1 MSFHYLRG
9 GIDVDGDGSYDGQIT
24 INDSLF
30 HRNQT
35 NGQNGDVKNTYDG
48 GAIYIFDGRDGAVFN
63 VNNTTF
69 DSNIAYDDG
78 GAMMIQGT
86 GNPGLTTNITN
97 CTFYNNKAYG
107 LDGEGYSGGAIQ
119 FFKNGGSAK
128 MTNTLLS
135 CTFVQNQGGNE
146 GSTIEQKGGAIGLS
160 GAGLFA
166 TAAVTRNDCLFIG
179 NTVYDANRQKND
191 ASNYKDI
198 SNYTTTQPGSNTQ
211 GGSNNVLNVDK
222 GAAPQYTMD
231 DVLGVNNVMLT
242 HNQSSVRAG
251 VDNETVRTIPIK
263 PDGIA
268 DNSYAGTTVVPGLD
282 QRNFTRF
289 KDQGAV
295 EHAWVKYDANG
306 GVFSLGTLDQY
317 DGSYYWE
324 SNEEGNVTEYYAIHH
339 IDGSFP
345 ILDGANDLKAE
356 NGNLLLFGW
365 SKDKDAR
372 TPDPDYAVGNDFTYT
387 EENTTLYAVWG
398 EVYSVTY
405 QNGGATSGTVPTDGN
420 SPYQE
425 GNPVTV
431 LPQGDLLKDGYS
443 FLGWKASH
451 NDQVYQAGESFTMP
465 AQEVTLTAQWE
476 KNSGPGPGSTYSVT
490 LYKTDSISGQPL
502 EGAEFQLFDQSDKLL
517 GTYETDSNGQIIV
530 KRLSNGAYYFIESKA
545 PEGYIPND
553 SKHAF
558 TIQNSDRKLHVKN
571 QKEGGIFTEEHHAY
585 VIGYP
590 DKTVRPTRDISR
602 AEVSTVFFRMLQDEV
617 RSTNWSTSNPYPDVS
632 SQYWYNN
639 AISVMNTMG
648 IVKGYPDGSF
658 GPDGS
663 ITRAEMAAIAAR
675 FVESQG
681 VPIVSSRSFDDIQGH
696 WAENYI
702 NTAASVG

>member
-387 EENTTLYAVWG
+387 EENTTLYAV
-398 EVYSVTY
+398 
-405 QNGGATSGTVPTDGN
+405 
-420 SPYQE
+420 
-425 GNPVTV
+425 
-431 LPQGDLLKDGYS
+431 
-443 FLGWKASH
+443 
-451 NDQVYQAGESFTMP
+451 
-465 AQEVTLTAQWE
+465 
-476 KNSGPGPGSTYSVT
+476 
-490 LYKTDSISGQPL
+490 
-502 EGAEFQLFDQSDKLL
+502 
-517 GTYETDSNGQIIV
+517 
-530 KRLSNGAYYFIESKA
+530 
-545 PEGYIPND
+545 
-553 SKHAF
+553 
-558 TIQNSDRKLHVKN
+558 
-571 QKEGGIFTEEHHAY
+571 
-585 VIGYP
+585 
-590 DKTVRPTRDISR
+590 
-602 AEVSTVFFRMLQDEV
+602 
-617 RSTNWSTSNPYPDVS
+617 
-632 SQYWYNN
+632 
-639 AISVMNTMG
+639 
-648 IVKGYPDGSF
+648 
-658 GPDGS
+658 
-663 ITRAEMAAIAAR
+663 
-675 FVESQG
+675 
-681 VPIVSSRSFDDIQGH
+681 
-696 WAENYI
+696 
-702 NTAASVG
+702 